1 MRFQTLLR
9 TETDGIS
16 ISTNSSM
23 LLRAFWE
30 MIRKL
35 IEQQAEEPDIAD
47 IFTEI
52 SRGAD
57 KGLWF
62 VEAYVQIDN

>member
-1 MRFQTLLR
+1 
-9 TETDGIS
+9 
-16 ISTNSSM
+16 M